1 MKIVTITTIS
11 KRKFDFSVKDDV
23 CPKTLINNIKSEG
36 IILEDNN
43 KITAINPDYIETIE
57 IESDKAESDLKGK
70 EAFQKIFISAHSLGG
85 EAELDSKGDILIRIG
100 GKEFGRIS
108 VSNIRANKPN
118 VGHLD
123 AIPPQFGYTDL
134 NI

>member
-11 KRKFDFSVKDDV
+11 KRKLDFSVKDDV

-57 IESDKAESDLKGK
+57 IESAKAESDLKGK

-108 VSNIRANKPN
+108 ISDVRANKPN
-118 VGHLD
+118 VGHLN
-123 AIPPQFGYTDL
+123 AAPQQFGYTDL

>member
-23 CPKTLINNIKSEG
+23 CHKTLINNIKSEG

-43 KITAINPDYIETIE
+43 KTTAINPDYIETIE
-57 IESDKAESDLKGK
+57 IEPDKAESDLKGK
-70 EAFQKIFISAHSLGG
+70 DAFQKIVISAHSLGG

-108 VSNIRANKPN
+108 ISDVRANKPN
-118 VGHLD
+118 VGHLN
-123 AIPPQFGYTDL
+123 ATPTQFGYTEL

>member
-23 CPKTLINNIKSEG
+23 CHKTLINNIKSEG

-43 KITAINPDYIETIE
+43 KTTAINPDYIETIE
-57 IESDKAESDLKGK
+57 INLANDKGVLKGK
-70 EAFQKIFISAHSLGG
+70 DASKGVINLVHSLGG
-85 EAELDSKGDILIRIG
+85 ATAISSEGDLVVLLS

-108 VSNIRANKPN
+108 ISNIRANKPN
-118 VGHLD
+118 VGHLN
-123 AIPPQFGYTDL
+123 AIPPQFGYTEL